1 MAEDRLTEHVLRY
14 TTDEASIADSV
25 RATERIKAG
34 LVDVSQAAR
43 AASQPLAD
51 LSKVPASGA
60 QQNVDALFD
69 RLDDLEGVAR
79 AARQALGDAFDEA
92 ADGARRATDRVGDLA
107 RAERERAERARL
119 YGDVESRTRAV
130 TGAVGYIGGAAG
142 EGFERTANIG
152 AEVLAATEGIGLLRM
167 ELPRLVSQLGL
178 TTSSIVGLSLAAGG
192 LAVAGYGVIKML
204 ENERKERE
212 RVRQAIDE
220 DIKARLEVSKVVAT
234 STTEEVEAVIAAREQ
249 ERAGLQDHLHELEFM
264 MQGYEDLVSGV
275 SSDAADAFLT
285 LDEASTRP
293 FIALER
299 LQAGMRDTEQAIGDI
314 DGEIE
319 DYNTRLAEGATAAAD
334 AARAEEDLRLRRLEN
349 AQQVA
354 AEIVREEAE
363 TAQQRIDLAR
373 RERDWSSEQV
383 EARLE
388 DIDTEIQAR
397 QAQQA
402 ALQRQHDMGVLVGE
416 AWTNASQDINDT
428 LFDLQKEARDLAL
441 VVLPAARAREAEAEA
456 LDAANKAQEKRLDLM
471 REEAEEMLAR
481 RDTFASFLT
490 ETRVAQEEHAQILLE
505 EEQDFQRERLR
516 DWAAHYR
523 DLADLDAD
531 AARKEADALD
541 KLAEQ
546 ESEGRAEEL
555 KTLADHQRD
564 RQRAAEDHQRR
575 LRQIEDDAQFDFE
588 EAARKRDTAGALA
601 ALRRGERALKGEDE
615 QYRVAQQRREEDFN
629 EQLAELR
636 AERAAKRQA
645 GLEALADL
653 REQHARER
661 AERIAEFQRRLQE
674 EDQDRHIRLQRQQEA
689 WQAEDEARRKHYAE
703 QLGLT
708 QKELQKIY
716 HTSRTYL
723 DGTSSA
729 FSNAVRIMAGEAN
742 ALLDAAQRASGFSM
756 GQITYSGTKVKPPS
770 KQKKPLGFADGG
782 LPPVG
787 EVVKVGERGP
797 ELAMFTDPVRVYSR
811 QSAAPVQPASVTV
824 NLGGL
829 GGITV
834 ARTPGQS
841 VREMAEAAGD
851 GMRALVVDVLEDIIG
866 EYAGDAA

>member
-1 MAEDRLTEHVLRY
+1 MANEDRLTEHVLRY
-14 TTDEASIADSV
+14 TTDEASVADSV

-43 AASQPLAD
+43 DASQPLAD

-92 ADGARRATDRVGDLA
+92 ERGARRATDRVEDLA

-119 YGDVESRTRAV
+119 YGDVESRTRAI
-130 TGAVGYIGGAAG
+130 TGAVGYLGG

-152 AEVLAATEGIGLLRM
+152 AEMLAATEGIGLLRD
-167 ELPRLVSQLGL
+167 ELPKLTENLIESVGGVGNLAIGLGVASVAIAAL
-178 TTSSIVGLSLAAGG
+178 GVGLHL
-192 LAVAGYGVIKML
+192 L
-204 ENERKERE
+204 KERADESRAAVEAEIRFE
-212 RVRQAIDE
+212 RELANLRLNEKTTEQLEEERRALQASIDARAGHILRLQQDREELYASLNPLEELGEATGLYNQGLDDLDAQLRELNTAQQADIKLRNEVIERIEENANAANDARAAEEALAKERRQASANLIS
-220 DIKARLEVSKVVAT
+220 IL
-234 STTEEVEAVIAAREQ
+234 Q
-249 ERAGLQDHLHELEFM
+249 ERA
-264 MQGYEDLVSGV
+264 
-275 SSDAADAFLT
+275 T
-285 LDEASTRP
+285 
-293 FIALER
+293 
-299 LQAGMRDTEQAIGDI
+299 
-314 DGEIE
+314 
-319 DYNTRLAEGATAAAD
+319 
-334 AARAEEDLRLRRLEN
+334 
-349 AQQVA
+349 
-354 AEIVREEAE
+354 REEE
-363 TAQQRIDLAR
+363 YAR
-373 RERDWSSEQV
+373 RAQNWSSEQV
-383 EARLE
+383 DTRLE
-388 DIDTEIQAR
+388 QIEIERATQERLKEQYEQAYFAG
-397 QAQQA
+397 QLTADAFKDATDA
-402 ALQRQHDMGVLVGE
+402 AEDRLQLLEEEVFMLDRM
-416 AWTNASQDINDT
+416 
-428 LFDLQKEARDLAL
+428 RP
-441 VVLPAARAREAEAEA
+441 VVEAREAEAEA
-456 LDAANKAQEKRLDLM
+456 LEAANKAQEERLDLM

-490 ETRVAQEEHAQILLE
+490 ETKTAQEEHAQTLLE
-505 EEQDFQRERLR
+505 EEQDFQRERMR

-523 DLADLDAD
+523 DLAEMDAD
-531 AARKEADALD
+531 AARKEAEALD

-546 ESEGRAEEL
+546 EAEGRAEEL
-555 KTLADHQRD
+555 KALAEHQRD

-601 ALRRGERALKGEDE
+601 ALRQGERALKQEDE
-615 QYRVAQQRREEDFN
+615 QYSVAQQRREEDFN
-629 EQLAELR
+629 ERLAELR
-636 AERAAKRQA
+636 AERDAKRQA

-661 AERIAEFQRRLQE
+661 AERIADFQRRLQE
-674 EDQDRHIRLQRQQEA
+674 EDQDRQIRLQRQQEA

-716 HTSRTYL
+716 NTSRTYL

-729 FSNAVRIMAGEAN
+729 FSSAVRIIAGEAN
-742 ALLDAAQRASGFSM
+742 ALLDAAQRASGFAT
-756 GQITYSGTKVKPPS
+756 GQYTYTGTKVKPPS
-770 KQKKPLGFADGG
+770 KQKRPLGFADGG

-811 QSAAPVQPASVTV
+811 QSAAPVQPTSVTV

-829 GGITV
+829 GGVTV

-841 VREMAEAAGD
+841 VRELAEAAGD